1 MTESAPLPESAD
13 VVIVGAGLAGLVA
26 ARVLESNGITSTV
39 LEASDGVG
47 GRVRSDTVDGFV
59 LDRGFQVLLTGYPE
73 LHRHLDLA
81 ALDLRMFEPGAL
93 VWRRGRGTVVGDPF
107 RRPRTL
113 WSTATASI
121 GTVQDKA
128 RIALLRARLL
138 RADPRQLLRGDDI
151 PTMAALRG
159 MGFSSAMIERF
170 FRPLVGGIQLDPS
183 LGTSRR
189 MFDVIFRTLADG
201 DSAVPA
207 RGMGEIT
214 AQLASR
220 LRTSR
225 VHLDTAVTAVR
236 PGRVDVAG
244 GRSISARSII
254 VATEGPVAS
263 RLLGL
268 PEVGSRAAGCVYFT
282 ADVAPVDGA
291 YVILDG
297 HGNGPVYNVAVMSHV
312 SPAYAPA
319 GRHLIAA
326 AMPGT
331 VEGDLESAARRQL
344 RSWWGPQ
351 VDNWRH
357 LRTYRIPHGQP
368 DQTPPFSPK
377 QRVSLGEGLFV
388 CGDHRDTGSIQGAM
402 YSGRRC
408 AEAVIES
415 ARVTS

>member
-1 MTESAPLPESAD
+1 MTEQLPHSAD

-26 ARVLESNGITSTV
+26 ARTLERNGVSAVV

-47 GRVRSDTVDGFV
+47 GRVRSDMVDGFV

-73 LHRHLDLA
+73 IHRHLDIA
-81 ALDLRMFEPGAL
+81 ALDLRAFEPGAL
-93 VWRRGRGTVVGDPF
+93 VWREGRGTVVGDPF

-113 WSTATASI
+113 VSTATASI
-121 GTVQDKA
+121 GSVADKA
-128 RIALLRARLL
+128 RIALLRAKLL
-138 RADPRQLLRGDDI
+138 RSDPRDLLRGDDI
-151 PTMAALRG
+151 PTLSALRG
-159 MGFSSAMIERF
+159 LGFSSRMIDRF

-183 LGTSRR
+183 LATSRR

-207 RGMGEIT
+207 GGMGMISH
-214 AQLASR
+214 QLASR
-220 LRTSR
+220 LVRTP
-225 VHLDTAVTAVR
+225 VHLDTPVVSVE
-236 PGRVDVAG
+236 PGRVVVAG
-244 GRSISARSII
+244 GRSVSARSII
-254 VATEGPVAS
+254 VATEGPVAAT
-263 RLLGL
+263 LLGL
-268 PEVGSRAAGCVYFT
+268 PPVGSRSAGCVYFS

-297 HGNGPVYNVAVMSHV
+297 HGHGPVYNVAVMSHV

-319 GRHLIAA
+319 GKHLVAA

-331 VEGDLESAARRQL
+331 VDGDLESAARRQL

-357 LRTYRIPHGQP
+357 LRTYRIEHGQP
-368 DQTPPFSPK
+368 DQTPPFHPK
-377 QRVSLGEGLFV
+377 KQVSLGNGIFV

-402 YSGRRC
+402 FSGRRC
-408 AEAVIES
+408 AEAVTES
-415 ARVTS
+415 VRLSA